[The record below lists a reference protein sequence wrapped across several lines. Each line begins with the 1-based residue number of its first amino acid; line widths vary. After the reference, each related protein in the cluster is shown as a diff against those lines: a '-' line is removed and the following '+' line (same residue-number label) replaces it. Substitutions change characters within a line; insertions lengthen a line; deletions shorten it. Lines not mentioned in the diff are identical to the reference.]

1 MPFRIQH
8 QKSQHEKPFVPGL
21 QFVQQLFGVLAVGGK
36 VAGEDVHI
44 VPGTDSLF
52 LFLNLHGI
60 KVGDFSLDGLDSLGL
75 VDGLHMEIDEN
86 PVFRFEKIGQHF
98 VRKFRRKDL

>member
-1 MPFRIQH
+1 MQ
-8 QKSQHEKPFVPGL
+8 L
-21 QFVQQLFGVLAVGGK
+21 VQQLFGVLTVGGK
-36 VAGEDVHI
+36 VAGENVHV

-52 LFLNLHGI
+52 LLLNLHGV
-60 KVGDFSLDGLDSLGL
+60 KVCDFSLDGLDSLGL

-86 PVFRFEKIGQHF
+86 PAFGFEEVGQHF

>member
-1 MPFRIQH
+1 M
-8 QKSQHEKPFVPGL
+8 
-21 QFVQQLFGVLAVGGK
+21 QFVQQLFGILAVGGK
-36 VAGEDVHI
+36 VAGEDIHV

-60 KVGDFSLDGLDSLGL
+60 KVSDFSFNRLDGLGL

-86 PVFRFEKIGQHF
+86 AAFGFEEVGQHF
-98 VRKFRRKDL
+98 V

>member
-1 MPFRIQH
+1 M
-8 QKSQHEKPFVPGL
+8 
-21 QFVQQLFGVLAVGGK
+21 QFVQQLFGILAVGGK
-36 VAGEDVHI
+36 VAGEYIHV

-52 LFLNLHGI
+52 LLLNLHGI
-60 KVGDFSLDGLDSLGL
+60 KVCYLPLDGFDGLGL

-86 PVFRFEKIGQHF
+86 PAFRFEEVGQHF